1 MKRMVQTIRNILICI
16 ILVIIYLYWNGYYLS
31 KEKCIEDSMRSL
43 YVPDGERILEICNRG
58 FCKTLVDHGD
68 SFSLIGTKKQ
78 WIFYRVWNS
87 ATQCSL
93 KDEHSFSHW
102 TGYSRDFGS
111 LTVVH
116 RNNPKIEFVHI
127 VLNSDETLVLNQWK
141 DDYVVFLRQ
150 NVDDMDASG
159 FYQAFDESGNLIE
172 EIGYFCVHN

>member
-1 MKRMVQTIRNILICI
+1 M
-16 ILVIIYLYWNGYYLS
+16 
-31 KEKCIEDSMRSL
+31 
-43 YVPDGERILEICNRG
+43 PDGERILEICNRG

-78 WIFYRVWNS
+78 WIFYRVGNS

-93 KDEHSFSHW
+93 KDEHSFRHW
-102 TGYSRDFGS
+102 TGYSRDFGA
-111 LTVVH
+111 LTGVH
-116 RNNPKIEFVHI
+116 RSNPKIEFVHI
-127 VLNSDETLVLNQWK
+127 VLNSNETLVLNQWK

-159 FYQAFDESGNLIE
+159 LYQAFDESGNLIE